1 MAPQAQCELAEKV
14 KPSEVE
20 LPYVVKD
27 VILFSPGKHNNA
39 VYTEEAI
46 KRAFYNTQWT
56 PRTLSLY
63 HGHKDEFA
71 VNPLTGEKDLW
82 VGAEIDDW
90 CGYVKNIRL
99 EKGGIIKGDLEIWD
113 LNTAIKLMGGADVGI
128 SPRGRAKYEPGTNVV
143 TDMIIENWALTV
155 NPANKATYFNSAHPS
170 DFYAFAMSEEPDLS
184 LQGAEAEFE
193 PEMYGQ
199 EGSGKMEPKVEE
211 AKAGPV
217 VEQAQGQEQE
227 QKVEEAKEEA
237 KVEANEQQSNEVKE
251 ASEKGSEEGKSGVD
265 AIAALEEQI
274 KKLQEAIE
282 ELKSKKKKKEYPYP
296 ADPMMIYPSTLE
308 EELSDEELIKF
319 INSLPAEELSEWMQL
334 VKKYGVKKAAEIYRK
349 IKESKEE
356 TRQLKEEV
364 KKLSEQIVQLR
375 EKVDEP
381 VSVMPK
387 IDKPPEQVNL
397 DDLDKGMAEY
407 LKKIVGLT

>member
-1 MAPQAQCELAEKV
+1 MAPQTQCELAEKV

-27 VILFSPGKHNNA
+27 VILFSPGRHNNA

-99 EKGGIIKGDLEIWD
+99 EKGGIIKGDLEVWD
-113 LNTAIKLMGGADVGI
+113 LNTAIKLMGGAHVGI

-211 AKAGPV
+211 AKTEPV
-217 VEQAQGQEQE
+217 VEQAQGQEQG

-237 KVEANEQQSNEVKE
+237 KVEAKEQQE
-251 ASEKGSEEGKSGVD
+251 ASEESKSGVD

-282 ELKSKKKKKEYPYP
+282 ELKGKKEKKEEEYPYP
-296 ADPMMIYPSTLE
+296 VYPNTME

>member
-113 LNTAIKLMGGADVGI
+113 LNTAIKLMGGAHVGI

-184 LQGAEAEFE
+184 LQGAETEFE

-211 AKAGPV
+211 AKTEPV

-282 ELKSKKKKKEYPYP
+282 ELKGKKKKKEYPYP